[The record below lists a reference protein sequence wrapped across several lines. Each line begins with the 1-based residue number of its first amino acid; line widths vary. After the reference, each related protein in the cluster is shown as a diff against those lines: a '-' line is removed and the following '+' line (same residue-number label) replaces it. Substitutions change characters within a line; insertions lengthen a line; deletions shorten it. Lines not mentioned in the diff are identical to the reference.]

1 MKPKIFNHKGKL
13 VEPIKV
19 ETIKNWGR
27 TPADLEYQRQKT
39 KVADD
44 WCRHLTT
51 RTEIVRNAIV
61 DDAHDECYDVETEV
75 CVKCNKVVKY
85 L

>member
-39 KVADD
+39 KVADS
-44 WCRHLTT
+44 WCAHKTT
-51 RTEIVRNAIV
+51 RKETGQIIDDRYDEIY
-61 DDAHDECYDVETEV
+61 EVEGDV
-75 CVKCNKVVKY
+75 CVKCGKLVRYN
-85 L
+85 